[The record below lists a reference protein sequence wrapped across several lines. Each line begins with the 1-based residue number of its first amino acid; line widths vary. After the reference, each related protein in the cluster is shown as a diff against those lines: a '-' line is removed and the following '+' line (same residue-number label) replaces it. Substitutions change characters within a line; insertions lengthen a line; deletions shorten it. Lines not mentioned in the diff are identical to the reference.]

1 MMYYKKSLGEKVFI
15 VCNHIFLL
23 LLGIAFVYP
32 MIYQIAISFSSSQA
46 VSTHKVFLWPVEFT
60 LSSYS
65 KVFESGKVLRAYKN
79 TIFYTV
85 LGTAFQLIGTTLIAY
100 PLSKQRLFGRRV
112 VSFFFYFTNIF
123 SGGMIPTFLVVRSLG
138 MVDTVWALVVPSC
151 INVYYSIVLRT
162 NFEQIPQDLEDA
174 AKIDGLD
181 NWGILLRI
189 YIPLSKAIYAA
200 LTLFFAVGFWNSY
213 VQPLIYLNDD
223 KKFTLQMILRNI
235 VLEGSMGDIGV
246 GSAIEQDIR
255 TSTDTLKAACIMVV
269 MLPVMCIYPFVQKYF
284 VKGIMI
290 GAVKG

>member
-32 MIYQIAISFSSSQA
+32 MIYQIAVSFSSSQA